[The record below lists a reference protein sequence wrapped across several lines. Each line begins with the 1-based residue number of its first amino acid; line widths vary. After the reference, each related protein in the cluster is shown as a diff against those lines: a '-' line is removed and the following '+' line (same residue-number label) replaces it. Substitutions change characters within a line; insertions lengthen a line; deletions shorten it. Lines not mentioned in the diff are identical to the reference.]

1 MRLEV
6 RDILGIEEAEI
17 AIPDSGVVEVIGPNA
32 AGKSSLATAAQA
44 VLAHD
49 MNPLC
54 VPAPQAKRVYVR
66 DGAEYGEAAL
76 IDSGQAVKWRPAA
89 GTIEAVGKPYSRPES
104 VGLVDY
110 TARIGAKARAE
121 QIQAA
126 LLPPASEI
134 LAQVREA
141 LVPYLPADDLDGV
154 MQMVD
159 ERGFE
164 AASEIYA
171 DRARRAKR
179 EWRSITGLSW
189 GIKAG
194 GDWLPVGW
202 QADYDH
208 LSHQQA
214 QDRVTA
220 ARDAI
225 AAIYATQAVSES
237 EIARAREAAAAIPGA
252 RAEYEAAM
260 GEVAALHAALDAIS
274 PDEYRIHTLEKALEG
289 AWTPQPCPLCG
300 GDLSV
305 VDGGMIVPYVGADGA
320 AAIADEMARE
330 RAALDAHHQE
340 QQALKWRIDEKHALA
355 VEAQRHLHAMETL
368 ARQADSVPARGGN
381 LADAQADLER
391 AQSAVQM
398 IGARAYA
405 EDSHQTIIRYSEAA
419 RALGAQ
425 GVRAGMLTTG
435 INRLNKGLAAISE
448 ETGWPEMLV
457 DDAGRITWEGRPVQ
471 LCSES
476 EKWRAQAAMQLTLA
490 ALTGSRVVVLDRGDV
505 LDKAGRAALVRACE
519 RVTKAGIGVLLC
531 STGSARGDGRTVDPW
546 PWPIVRIANGR
557 TA

>member
-1 MRLEV
+1 MRLEIKDV
-6 RDILGIEEAEI
+6 LGIEYAEVE
-17 AIPDSGVVEVIGPNA
+17 IPDSGVIEVIGPNA

-49 MNPLC
+49 MNPLG

-76 IDSGQAVKWRPAA
+76 IDSGQVAQWRPAA
-89 GTIEAVGKPYSRPES
+89 GTIEATGTPYSRPES

-110 TARIGAKARAE
+110 TARMGAKARAE

-141 LVPYLPADDLDGV
+141 LIPYLPADDLDGV

-194 GDWLPVGW
+194 SDWLPVGW

-252 RAEYEAAM
+252 RAEYESAM
-260 GEVAALHAALDAIS
+260 GEVAALHAALDAIEIERPPS
-274 PDEYRIHTLEKALEG
+274 ESA
-289 AWTPQPCPLCG
+289 QPCPLCG
-300 GDLSV
+300 GEVSIAGGV
-305 VDGGMIVPYVGADGA
+305 VVPYDADDLA
-320 AAIADEMARE
+320 RRRAAIDVQQQE
-330 RAALDAHHQE
+330 RLSLIQ
-340 QQALKWRIDEKHALA
+340 RIDEKQSVA
-355 VEAQRHLHAMETL
+355 VEAQRHLHALETL

-448 ETGWPEMLV
+448 ETGWQEMLV

-476 EKWRAQAAMQLTLA
+476 EKWRAQAATQLTLA

-505 LDKAGRAALVRACE
+505 LDVAGRAALVRACE

-531 STGSARGDGRTVDPW
+531 STGSERGDGRRVDPW